1 MRPAPPLQGSLC
13 IPGPAP
19 RRWPRPAPARE
30 DGGAG
35 RWGGGVGRPLSG
47 SRFLKGISQQFYFYI
62 FFFSTVRTGLLIFPP
77 VRKPSVKRQQ
87 KLHFP
92 VAVQST
98 DLPTTTQPHN
108 PQPSPVRGHC
118 SSSGVSFRSAVWQV
132 QCPWPVRGSQGCPWS
147 RSFPPAPFLRFHTQA
162 ELWFDTKII
171 QPCQVI

>member
-30 DGGAG
+30 DGGPAVGG
-35 RWGGGVGRPLSG
+35 RCGAAPQRLPLFK
-47 SRFLKGISQQFYFYI
+47 RDQPTVLFLY
-62 FFFSTVRTGLLIFPP
+62 FFFSTIRTGLLIFPP

-118 SSSGVSFRSAVWQV
+118 SWSGVSFCSAVWQV
-132 QCPWPVRGSQGCPWS
+132 QCPWPVRGSQGCPRS
-147 RSFPPAPFLRFHTQA
+147 RSFPPAPQHTLHLSSASTRKQSFG
-162 ELWFDTKII
+162 LTLK
-171 QPCQVI
+171 